1 MSAFVVVD
9 LTPKD
14 GEKLK
19 EYAATAGAT
28 VAAHGGEFLAKGE
41 PEVLNGG
48 KPFAMKAIIKFADK
62 DAANKWYNSAEYQAL
77 IATRDAGMESQFHL
91 IG

>member
-9 LTPKD
+9 LTPKN

-19 EYAATAGAT
+19 EYAEAAGPT
-28 VAAHGGEFLAKGE
+28 VAAYGGEFLAKGE
-41 PEVLNGG
+41 PDVLNGG
-48 KPFAMKAIIKFADK
+48 KPYAMKAIIKFADK
-62 DAANKWYNSAEYQAL
+62 DAANKWYNSPEYQAL
-77 IATRDAGMESQFHL
+77 VNTRNEGMDSQFHL